1 MPGAPSPPVAAEA
14 AATLGAR
21 LDHAKADLAKLRAV
35 LVDPVSKRRWQDM
48 AIERGRDLV
57 TCRGNAERLDAAVDR
72 QNAAVKAFE
81 AQGQA
86 MSAALA
92 EAAQAAKISRVE
104 AQREAAGILSQRS
117 GVDVCDSADQLILEV
132 VR

>member
-1 MPGAPSPPVAAEA
+1 
-14 AATLGAR
+14 
-21 LDHAKADLAKLRAV
+21 
-35 LVDPVSKRRWQDM
+35 
-48 AIERGRDLV
+48 
-57 TCRGNAERLDAAVDR
+57 
-72 QNAAVKAFE
+72 
-81 AQGQA
+81 